1 MNRFVAVV
9 WVVLGM
15 MAAVSAGA
23 QEAAKEP
30 AKDAAKVVDPRP
42 TIWLIG
48 DSTVRVGT
56 PKQQGWGDPFAQ
68 MVQSEQVR
76 VVNKA
81 IGGRSSRTF
90 RTEGRWKE
98 IVDQL
103 KAGDVVLMQFGHNDS
118 IAPDNA
124 ERPRGTLRGTGDET
138 KEIIHPQTKQPEVVY
153 TYGWYMR
160 QYVIEAKA
168 NGAIPVMVSLI
179 PRGPRP
185 ADEKVFVPPTE
196 FPTAGYAAWA
206 AEVAAQEKAAFID
219 LNQLVLKSYA
229 GMTSA
234 QIKAAYFTDS
244 ETDFT
249 HTGPGGAEH
258 NAKIVLQALRDLN
271 VPEITKLLPAAK

>member
-1 MNRFVAVV
+1 MNYL
-9 WVVLGM
+9 WMMGMVVLMG
-15 MAAVSAGA
+15 AVQAMG
-23 QEAAKEP
+23 QEP
-30 AKDAAKVVDPRP
+30 AMLREPATKPDGRP

-56 PKQQGWGDPFAQ
+56 AKQQGWGDPFVE
-68 MVQSEQVR
+68 MVQSDGVR
-76 VVNKA
+76 VINKA

-98 IVDQL
+98 IVEQL
-103 KAGDVVLMQFGHNDS
+103 RPGDVVLMQFGHNDS
-118 IAPDNA
+118 IAPDNP
-124 ERPRGTLRGTGDET
+124 ERPRGTLRGTGPET
-138 KEIIHPQTKQPEVVY
+138 QEIIHPTTKQPEVVY

-168 NGAIPVMVSLI
+168 KGAIPVVVSLI

-196 FPTAGYAAWA
+196 YPTAGYAAWA
-206 AEVAAQEKAAFID
+206 GEVAAQEKAAFVD

-234 QIKAAYFTDS
+234 QIKAAFFTDS

-258 NAKIVLQALRDLN
+258 NARIVLQALRDLK
-271 VPEITKLLPAAK
+271 VAEVDRLLPRAK